1 MKITK
6 EIIIFQAPYAS
17 LVDCGFLKQLYP
29 SGSVIGKSPAQYYMP
44 VFHGAVA
51 LEVENTEENTL
62 LEGIFSVFNQSNRP
76 NAMTMRSLSVGDVIC
91 MDGAYYL
98 VQPFGYAKVKFES
111 PVEGAPDIP
120 KPESREDFGR
130 YLKEKYNINGK
141 AATLLDNILEYN
153 NYQGWD
159 SEEESSFLEAMLSG
173 LGVSAEDRE
182 LFIEE
187 EEDEE

>member
-17 LVDCGFLKQLYP
+17 LVDCGFLKQICP
-29 SGSVIGKSPAQYYMP
+29 SVGVIEKVPAQYYMP

-51 LEVENTEENTL
+51 LEVPNVDTTTI
-62 LEGIFSVFNQSNRP
+62 LEGIFTVFNQPNRP
-76 NAMTMRSLSVGDVIC
+76 NAMTMRSLSVGDVIYL
-91 MDGAYYL
+91 DDTYYL
-98 VQPFGYAKVKFES
+98 VLPFQYAKVKFET
-111 PVEGAPDIP
+111 PTEGDPDIP

-153 NYQGWD
+153 NDQGGD
-159 SEEESSFLEAMLSG
+159 PEEESAFLEAMLSG

-182 LFIEE
+182 LFIEKE
-187 EEDEE
+187 EE

>member
-17 LVDCGFLKQLYP
+17 LVDCGLLKQLYP
-29 SGSVIGKSPAQYYMP
+29 TGGAIDKVSAQYYMP
-44 VFHGAVA
+44 VFHDTVA
-51 LEVENTEENTL
+51 LEVENAEVNTL
-62 LEGIFSVFNQSNRP
+62 LEGIYFIFNQSNRP
-76 NAMTMRSLSVGDVIC
+76 NAMTMRSLSAGDVIC
-91 MDGAYYL
+91 MDGTYYL
-98 VQPFGYAKVKFES
+98 VRPIGYAKVKFEA
-111 PVEGAPDIP
+111 PVEGSPNIP

-153 NYQGWD
+153 NDQGGD
-159 SEEESSFLEAMLSG
+159 PEEESAFLEAMLSG

-182 LFIEE
+182 LFIEKE
-187 EEDEE
+187 EE

>member
-17 LVDCGFLKQLYP
+17 LVDCGFLDQIYP
-29 SGSVIGKSPAQYYMP
+29 SGGVIDKVPAQYYLP
-44 VFHGAVA
+44 VFHNTVA
-51 LEVENTEENTL
+51 LEVPNVDTTTI
-62 LEGIFSVFNQSNRP
+62 LEGIFSVFNQPNRP

-91 MDGAYYL
+91 MDGTYYL
-98 VQPFGYAKVKFES
+98 VRPIGYAKVKFEA
-111 PVEGAPDIP
+111 PVEGSPDIP
-120 KPESREDFGR
+120 KPESREDFRR

-153 NYQGWD
+153 NDQGGD
-159 SEEESSFLEAMLSG
+159 PEEESAFLETMLSG

-182 LFIEE
+182 LFIEK
-187 EEDEE
+187 EED